1 MSSRDA
7 PAVDPVSRPT
17 NPPAT
22 PTRQPANPPAGR
34 RAKWEAFWL
43 GPQVEAE
50 ATHLRSVE
58 LILELLREE
67 RFGQLRPRVL
77 DLGCGGGRIM
87 ELLEALGYDVLG
99 VDLAGGAL
107 TAARKLRG
115 PSAQLVQSD
124 AFQLGLADAS
134 FDVVVSLGYA
144 SVGSYPGVQPEL
156 ARVLRSGGVALID
169 FRRIGLYHLPL
180 LAIRGRQLLR
190 AWRRGDVSLPLL
202 GLRPGPDWARAGFRL
217 ERVRLF
223 NTYPPLGAR
232 LPAEGYLA
240 FERQVGQPLAPL
252 LARTALAR
260 FRRAR

>member
-1 MSSRDA
+1 MAGRDYQPTGA
-7 PAVDPVSRPT
+7 PASE
-17 NPPAT
+17 PAS
-22 PTRQPANPPAGR
+22 PPAGR

-58 LILELLREE
+58 LSLELLRDE

-77 DLGCGGGRIM
+77 DLGCGGGRVM

-107 TAARKLRG
+107 AAARRLLG
-115 PSAQLVQSD
+115 PAAQLVQSD
-124 AFQLGLADAS
+124 AFRLGLADAS

-144 SVGSYPGVQPEL
+144 SVGSYPGVQSEL
-156 ARVLRSGGVALID
+156 ARVLRPGGVALID
-169 FRRIGLYHLPL
+169 FRRVGLYHLPL
-180 LAIRGRQLLR
+180 LATRGRQLLR
-190 AWRRGDVSLPLL
+190 AWRRGDVSFPLL
-202 GLRPGPDWARAGFRL
+202 GLRPGPDWAKAGFRL
-217 ERVRLF
+217 EQVRLF

-240 FERQVGQPLAPL
+240 FERRVGQPLAPL
-252 LARTALAR
+252 LARTALAS
-260 FRRAR
+260 FRRSR